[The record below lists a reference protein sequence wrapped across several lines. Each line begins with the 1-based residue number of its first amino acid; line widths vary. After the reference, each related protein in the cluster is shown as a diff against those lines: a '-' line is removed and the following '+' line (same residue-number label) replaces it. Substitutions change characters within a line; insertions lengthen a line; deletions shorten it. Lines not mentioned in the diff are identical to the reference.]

1 MREGPSLWRRYF
13 SVRTRAAVGAAL
25 ATLAVF
31 SAGGFLVRG
40 AVEQDLG
47 HSAVEAAKRDADL
60 LAVRV
65 SRQTHSLDSGASYAI
80 VGADG
85 RVWFRTGM
93 FSGNGPLGGAPLP
106 AASGDQ
112 ADYEVR
118 VKPVRFPAWA
128 GGPDPYYA
136 DLSMTPRTLQLA
148 TSVTE
153 TVPADLVRE
162 FLVPA
167 GASAPDQPAQP
178 AQRFT
183 VYVVRSPQAA
193 DTAVT
198 SVTRTA
204 GWTLPVAVLFVAAV
218 AWFAAG
224 RGLRHA
230 TLERLQQALA
240 EQRRFVSDAS
250 HELRTP
256 LATLRSSLEV
266 ALAHPQRRDWPAVVR
281 AALGD
286 TGRLQQLAD
295 DLLLLARLGPDAPTV
310 EGHADRFPTVDLA
323 GIVAEQVGE
332 RTHAG
337 SATITLPDTGPVF
350 VRGSELDLGRVVRNL
365 LDNAVQHAQRH
376 VAVELTTTDGTAV
389 LTVTDDGPGI
399 PEADRER
406 VFDRFVRLD
415 PARDRPD
422 SPAQH
427 GAGLGLAIVRGVV
440 SRLGGTVQVTGP
452 ATLTVRLPEAGA
464 HLPEWA
470 GPSTQQST

>member
-1 MREGPSLWRRYF
+1 MRDGSRLWRRLF
-13 SVRTRAAVGAAL
+13 SVRTRAALGAAL

-31 SAGGFLVRG
+31 AAGGFLVRG
-40 AVEQDLG
+40 AVERDLG
-47 HSAVEAAKRDADL
+47 RSAVEAAKRDADL

-106 AASGDQ
+106 AAPGDQ

-118 VKPVRFPAWA
+118 MKPVRLPAWTA
-128 GGPDPYYA
+128 GPDPYYA
-136 DLSMTPRTLQLA
+136 DLSMTPRTLSVA

-153 TVPADLVRE
+153 IVPADLVRE
-162 FLVPA
+162 FLVPT
-167 GASAPDQPAQP
+167 GASAPDQPPQP

-193 DTAVT
+193 DTAVA

-204 GWTLPVAVLFVAAV
+204 AWTLPVAVLFVTAV

-256 LATLRSSLEV
+256 LATLRSSLEI
-266 ALAHPQRRDWPAVVR
+266 ALAHPERRDWPAVVR
-281 AALGD
+281 AALAD

-295 DLLLLARLGPDAPTV
+295 DLLLLARLGPDAPTAGRV
-310 EGHADRFPTVDLA
+310 DRFPVVDLA

-337 SATITLPDTGPVF
+337 SARITLPDTGPVF
-350 VRGSELDLGRVVRNL
+350 VRGAELDLSRVVRNL
-365 LDNAVQHAQRH
+365 LDNAVRHAQRH
-376 VAVELTTTDGTAV
+376 VAVELTTTDRTAV

-406 VFDRFVRLD
+406 VFGRFVRLD

-422 SPAQH
+422 GPAEH

-440 SRLGGTVQVTGP
+440 TRLGGTVRVTGP
-452 ATLTVRLPEAGA
+452 ATLTVQLPV
-464 HLPEWA
+464 
-470 GPSTQQST
+470 QQDDDHVT

>member
-1 MREGPSLWRRYF
+1 MGKGSRLLRRFF
-13 SVRTRAAVGAAL
+13 SVRTRAALGAAL

-31 SAGGFLVRG
+31 TAGGVLVRG
-40 AVEQDLG
+40 AVQRDLG
-47 HSAVEAAKRDADL
+47 RSAVEAATRDADL

-106 AASGDQ
+106 AAAEDQ

-118 VKPVRFPAWA
+118 VNPVRFPAWTA
-128 GGPDPYYA
+128 GPDPYYA
-136 DLSMTPRTLQLA
+136 GLSMTPRTLSVA

-153 TVPADLVRE
+153 TMPADLVRE
-162 FLVPA
+162 FLMPA

-193 DTAVT
+193 DTAVA

-204 GWTLPVAVLFVAAV
+204 AWTLPVAVLFVAAV

-256 LATLRSSLEV
+256 LATMRSSLEI
-266 ALAHPQRRDWPAVVR
+266 ALAHPERRDWPAVVR
-281 AALGD
+281 TALAD

-295 DLLLLARLGPDAPTV
+295 DLLLLARLGPDASTAGDGAV
-310 EGHADRFPTVDLA
+310 VDLA

-332 RTHAG
+332 RAHAG
-337 SATITLPDTGPVF
+337 PTTITLPDTGPVP
-350 VRGSELDLGRVVRNL
+350 VRGTELDLSRVVRNL
-365 LDNAVQHAQRH
+365 LDNAVRHARRH
-376 VAVELTTTDGTAV
+376 VAVNLTTMDGTAV

-399 PEADRER
+399 PGADRER

-415 PARDRPD
+415 PARDRPTG
-422 SPAQH
+422 PAGH
-427 GAGLGLAIVRGVV
+427 GAGLGLAIVRGIVT
-440 SRLGGTVQVTGP
+440 RLGGTVQVTGP
-452 ATLTVRLPEAGA
+452 ATLTVRLPVAGA
-464 HLPEWA
+464 
-470 GPSTQQST
+470 GPVE

>member
-1 MREGPSLWRRYF
+1 MPERSRLRRRFF
-13 SVRTRAAVGAAL
+13 SVRTRAALGAAL

-31 SAGGFLVRG
+31 AAGGFLVHG
-40 AVEQDLG
+40 AVERDLG
-47 HSAVEAAKRDADL
+47 RSAVEAAKRDADL

-93 FSGNGPLGGAPLP
+93 FSGNGPLGRAPLP
-106 AASGDQ
+106 AAPGDQ

-118 VKPVRFPAWA
+118 VNPVRFPAWTA
-128 GGPDPYYA
+128 GPDPYYA
-136 DLSMTPRTLQLA
+136 DLSMTPRTLSVA

-153 TVPADLVRE
+153 TMPADLVRE
-162 FLVPA
+162 LLAPT
-167 GASAPDQPAQP
+167 GASAPGQPAQP

-193 DTAVT
+193 DTAVA

-204 GWTLPVAVLFVAAV
+204 AWTLPVAVLFVAAV

-256 LATLRSSLEV
+256 LATLRSSLEI

-281 AALGD
+281 TALAD

-295 DLLLLARLGPDAPTV
+295 DLLLLARLGPDASTAGPV
-310 EGHADRFPTVDLA
+310 DRPVVDLA

-332 RTHAG
+332 RAHSG
-337 SATITLPDTGPVF
+337 PATITLPDTGPVL
-350 VRGSELDLGRVVRNL
+350 VRGAELDLSRVVRNL
-365 LDNAVQHAQRH
+365 LDNAVRHAQRH
-376 VAVELTTTDGTAV
+376 VAVELTATDGTAV

-422 SPAQH
+422 GPAGH

-440 SRLGGTVQVTGP
+440 TRLGGTVEVTGP
-452 ATLTVRLPEAGA
+452 ATLTVRLPVAGA
-464 HLPEWA
+464 HTS
-470 GPSTQQST
+470 G